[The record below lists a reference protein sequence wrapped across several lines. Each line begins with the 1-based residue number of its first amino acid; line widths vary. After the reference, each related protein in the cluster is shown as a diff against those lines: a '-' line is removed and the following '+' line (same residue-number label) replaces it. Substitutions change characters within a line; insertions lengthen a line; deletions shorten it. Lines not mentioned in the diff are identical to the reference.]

1 MDAINLNTF
10 LKLGFFLRYHN
21 PSYSIN
27 ISNVNKKLYMDASEA
42 ELIDKGV
49 ELLKA
54 AISENFIPQETHAV
68 PISGGL
74 DSRFILACLLE
85 HTSAENIYTYTFG
98 SPETWDYEIGNLLA
112 KRIGTHHIS
121 FPLTQ
126 HQYHMDELI
135 DTSRRM
141 DHQTILFHHP
151 PVYEIDT
158 LFAKHWIWSGWLGGE
173 IAGSHLPKEP
183 ASTLEGAKQSFV
195 RKNTFLASI
204 DIRNSSD
211 EDFFGFIDEDGLN
224 REELCFEEQLDFK
237 NRQLKYIA
245 PHVLFKGVNYKTP
258 FLHQELVDF
267 MLSIPDKYRYKK
279 YLYNKMLL
287 KSFPGLFTLPT
298 KENLGLSLASSRFS
312 VFGRRVFFRIEK
324 EINKIKPVF
333 TDPSINYLDFNQAL
347 RERRDLFKVIYDN
360 LMDLKQRKIVD
371 WIDFEQILKRHM
383 NKRANHAD
391 VLLVLASLEIHLK
404 AGKKLT

>member
-27 ISNVNKKLYMDASEA
+27 ISNVNKKLYKDASEA

-54 AISENFIPQETHAV
+54 AISENFSAHETHVV

-98 SPETWDYEIGNLLA
+98 SPKTWDYEIGNLLA
-112 KRIGTHHIS
+112 KKIGTHHMS
-121 FPLTQ
+121 FSLTQ

-141 DHQTILFHHP
+141 DHQTVLFHHP
-151 PVYEIDT
+151 PVYEIDR

-173 IAGSHLPKEP
+173 ITGSHLPKEP

-195 RKNTFLASI
+195 RKNTFVTSI
-204 DIRNSSD
+204 DIRNCSD
-211 EDFFGFIDEDGLN
+211 KEFFGLIERDALN
-224 REELCFEEQLDFK
+224 REYLCFEEQFDFK

-258 FLHQELVDF
+258 FLHQELVGF
-267 MLSIPDKYRYKK
+267 MLSIPAKYRHKK

-298 KENLGLSLASSRFS
+298 KENLGLSLASSSFS
-312 VFGRRVFFRIEK
+312 VFGRRVLSRIKK

-333 TDPSINYLDFNQAL
+333 TDPGINYLDFNQAL
-347 RERRDLFKVIYDN
+347 RERSDLKKIVYDN
-360 LMDLKQRKIVD
+360 LIDLKQRNIID
-371 WIDFEQILKRHM
+371 WIDFDKIWNTHM
-383 NKRANHAD
+383 NKKANHAD
-391 VLLVLASLEIHLK
+391 ALMVLASLEIHLK